1 MSKQA
6 ELESKLGRWPRRLL
20 HVPTMTS
27 YCWQPGHIYGTFMAP
42 RYNAITYSWGRYMLP
57 TPDLLPHVRPLDIK
71 GVEWNIP
78 RVNPEHF
85 SQDEFMTVIK
95 KIMQPI
101 SSAEASSRNTE
112 PSHVEFLWLDIACID
127 QRAHSPDGAAEIG
140 RQGDIFRGANR
151 VFPWL
156 TTISGTGLVD
166 LLSNISMPNP
176 AAFEYYSNIQL
187 PRPLSVIQDSL
198 DILTKYHWYSSLWTL
213 QEAFLRQDTLFIAR
227 DGLVAQE
234 AHPSSSEWASQ
245 EWPALEQKV
254 VLTFPFSVER
264 LDWICLN
271 LGLFIRADVSDPG
284 SDVTEAALQ
293 RHRELKKRIGIGSG
307 WEKSSPMLAFTASAH
322 RTTSN
327 EPDRIYGIQQVFGF
341 RLGATAVGAP
351 QRAFTRD
358 DLEIELAKDIIAKF
372 PLTSQLFVTESQR
385 EFGHNWRI
393 HPESQPVGGCLD
405 RDWLDGV
412 SLRSVM

>member
-1 MSKQA
+1 MSEQV

-27 YCWQPGHIYGTFMAP
+27 YCWQPGHVYGTFVAP
-42 RYNAITYSWGRYMLP
+42 QYNAITYTWGRWMLP

-71 GVEWNIP
+71 GVNWSIP
-78 RVNPEHF
+78 RVDPEHF
-85 SQDEFMTVIK
+85 SQDEFMAVIK
-95 KIMQPI
+95 KIMEPI
-101 SSAEASSRNTE
+101 SSTEASSRDAK
-112 PSHVEFLWLDIACID
+112 PSLVEFLWLDIACID
-127 QRAHSPDGAAEIG
+127 QRAQSPDGAAEIG

-151 VFPWL
+151 VFAWL
-156 TTISGTGLVD
+156 TTVSGAGLVD
-166 LLSNISMPNP
+166 LLTNISMPNP

-198 DILTKYHWYSSLWTL
+198 DFLTRDPWFSSLWTL

-234 AHPSSSEWASQ
+234 VHPSSSEWASQ
-245 EWPALEQKV
+245 EWPVLVVEQKA

-271 LGLFIRADVSDPG
+271 LGLFIRADITDSSPEA
-284 SDVTEAALQ
+284 TETALQ
-293 RHRELKKRIGIGSG
+293 RDRALRKRIGIGSG

-322 RTTSN
+322 RTASY
-327 EPDRIYGIQQVFGF
+327 ESDRIYGIQQVFGF
-341 RLGATAVGAP
+341 RLGATRVGAP
-351 QRAFTRD
+351 QRVFTREE
-358 DLEIELAKDIIAKF
+358 LELELAKEIIAKF
-372 PLTSQLFVTESQR
+372 PLTSQLFVTEHPR

-393 HPESQPVGGCLD
+393 NPDSQPVGGCLD
-405 RDWLDGV
+405 LDWFGGV
-412 SLRSVM
+412 SF